1 MDGGVNN
8 QPCEWGFTFDSVL
21 GAPGEGTGSQESVYE
36 SAAKDVV
43 ENVIAGQNG
52 TIMAYGQTGAGPQR
66 RAEPAS
72 DRAQSTTSRQLTFRR
87 VLCSSVVCLSGKT
100 HSICGTDL
108 SSFEN
113 RGIIPRAVGHIFRA
127 IQSRP
132 DMSFTL
138 SLSYVEIYNEHVFD
152 LLAVRPPAHT
162 RNPSIAQHI
171 DLPIQEDLMGGTGI
185 SIKGLV
191 KRMVSS
197 EQECLD
203 ALFQGDAERTIGAH
217 SLNEHSTRS
226 HCIYTLYLSMRS
238 RVESSEKVIHAK
250 LNLVDLV
257 RPHAAHAH
265 AGSNA

>member
-1 MDGGVNN
+1 MCSRDRTEPSWRMDKQEQVRIQERSQVAAGMI
-8 QPCEWGFTFDSVL
+8 
-21 GAPGEGTGSQESVYE
+21 EGKQW
-36 SAAKDVV
+36 
-43 ENVIAGQNG
+43 
-52 TIMAYGQTGAGPQR
+52 
-66 RAEPAS
+66 RATLCAH
-72 DRAQSTTSRQLTFRR
+72 
-87 VLCSSVVCLSGKT
+87 VLCSALALFCCVQGKT

-138 SLSYVEIYNEHVFD
+138 SLSYVEVYNEHVFD
-152 LLAVRPPAHT
+152 LLAVRPPAHV
-162 RNPSIAQHI
+162 RNPSVAHHI

-238 RVESSEKVIHAK
+238 RVESSEKVIHSK

-257 RPHAAHAH
+257 RRTTNIRARERLCVTSRCARSHLLLFSLLTLPCAGRLRAHQPHRFHRRAFA
-265 AGSNA
+265 